1 MTSLPLFQN
10 IVILKRPRVA
20 IFDDIIKIVN
30 IFIKTIFKE
39 SKEVKRISKKLCIK
53 MESTTVFLDV
63 AKFTDFRWKN
73 ADVSR
78 TPGVRQ
84 VIHIT
89 FQSSLGK
96 L

>member
-1 MTSLPLFQN
+1 
-10 IVILKRPRVA
+10 
-20 IFDDIIKIVN
+20 
-30 IFIKTIFKE
+30 
-39 SKEVKRISKKLCIK
+39 
-53 MESTTVFLDV
+53 MESTSVFLDV

-73 ADVSR
+73 VDVSR

>member
-1 MTSLPLFQN
+1 
-10 IVILKRPRVA
+10 
-20 IFDDIIKIVN
+20 
-30 IFIKTIFKE
+30 
-39 SKEVKRISKKLCIK
+39 
-53 MESTTVFLDV
+53 MESTSVFLDV